1 VKTQPQKVLAYL
13 KRHRTITP
21 REALMDLGIYRLAAV
36 VFDLRYCGWDITTES
51 KTNPD
56 TGSKYASYRL
66 MAA

>member
-1 VKTQPQKVLAYL
+1 VTQASKVLRYL
-13 KRHRTITP
+13 KRQKTITP

-36 VFDLRYCGWDITTES
+36 VYDLREMGGNIKTES

-66 MAA
+66 ATG